1 MVGQPRQLGAAV
13 IVDRLKWIEM
23 FQVCKF
29 KVELYVKVLVVVG
42 CSFLFCFETKL
53 NCKMLDLSKGPDV
66 FPLDLTN

>member
-1 MVGQPRQLGAAV
+1 MNYCGKDKR
-13 IVDRLKWIEM
+13 IEM
-23 FQVCKF
+23 FQVCKL

-53 NCKMLDLSKGPDV
+53 NWKMLDLSKGPDV